1 MKVISGEKRG
11 TKLFSFSGRNIRPTS
26 QRVKEAIFNILKSRN
41 YDFKEK
47 IIYDLFAG
55 TGSLGLE
62 TLSRGSKKVY
72 FFDNDRQSIKILG
85 KNVNKLKY
93 SDYCEIIETDLEN
106 YNFLSPK
113 KPNLIFC
120 DPPYNSNFICFI
132 LEFLLEKKII
142 EKNCLIII
150 ETSKK
155 NIFNFKNKFEILE
168 DRTYGKTKVYFLKKI
183 IN

>member
-1 MKVISGEKRG
+1 MKIISGEKRG
-11 TKLFSFSGRNIRPTS
+11 TKLFSFSEKNIRPTS
-26 QRVKEAIFNILKSRN
+26 QRIKEAIFNVLKSRN
-41 YDFKEK
+41 FNFKEK

-85 KNVNKLKY
+85 KNINKLKY
-93 SDYCEIIETDLEN
+93 TNYCEIIKANLEN
-106 YNFLSPK
+106 YNFLIHE

-120 DPPYNSNFICFI
+120 DPPYNSNLIC
-132 LEFLLEKKII
+132 LTLKLLLEKKII
-142 EKNCLIII
+142 VKNCLIII

-155 NIFNFKNKFEILE
+155 KFFNFKNKLEILE
-168 DRTYGKTKVYFLKKI
+168 DRTYGKTRIYFLKKI
-183 IN
+183 N